1 MTQRERK
8 RRSRH
13 GVSWLAV
20 LGLEVLVYAALVTI
34 YLVLVLRAL
43 RPVLLFTAEHHRAV
57 YAVLSVG
64 LMLGQGFLL
73 EILTTLFVGL
83 FVRARREEGLA
94 SPALEKTLKR

>member
-1 MTQRERK
+1 MTSRHRRK
-8 RRSRH
+8 RGRNA
-13 GVSWLAV
+13 VSWLAV
-20 LGLEVLVYAALVTI
+20 LALEIAVYAALVAL

-43 RPVLLFTAEHHRAV
+43 RPVLLATAEHHRAI
-57 YAVLSVG
+57 YALLSVG

-73 EILTTLFVGL
+73 EFLTTLFVGF

>member
-1 MTQRERK
+1 MTTRK
-8 RRSRH
+8 RHKRSRH
-13 GVSWLAV
+13 SVSWLGV
-20 LGLEVLVYAALVTI
+20 LALEVLVYAALVTL

-43 RPVLLFTAEHHRAV
+43 RPVLLSTAQHHRAV
-57 YAVLSVG
+57 YALLSVG

-73 EILTTLFVGL
+73 EFLTTLFVGL